1 MADLTSIA
9 RELRPIVKDDGKA
22 IELAT
27 EVSGLLELIL
37 ESDKIGRATIAGKQ
51 PHDAPPTPMPLGGQT
66 QFALF
71 LYWVQHPRPAFRD
84 QLDAIVAAQPAKTRA
99 LWAVVY
105 DHLLND
111 ASSEITDSKYA
122 AIDLECGIVSKQDGT
137 ILGFGT
143 YEEGDVDWLWA
154 FFNYLGVLVGTIRV
168 PRFTPPASPP
178 GARIASPFNSP
189 IQFNSARPG
198 TVRIALVGDWGTGQF
213 NAGGGYDPSASVM
226 QKICSL
232 NPDYLI
238 HLGDVYYAGTQ
249 NQQPP
254 DEEYENFLKLW
265 PKSVLPKRSFTLNS
279 NHEMYSGANGY
290 FNVALGRK
298 PSNTSTPFAHQ
309 RGYSYFALT
318 AGDLAIVGLDSA
330 YFDTSP
336 LYMKGALGTR
346 NAQCKFLQGIS
357 AKFRRL
363 ILLTHHAPMTIQG
376 TLPEDAPLWQDVMG
390 AVSKGCAIELWYWG
404 HIHMGILYGKQ
415 SALGQYGIRAGCA
428 GHGAVPMG
436 EASDLPGRPIIEWC
450 SNQSVGGSTCANR
463 VRNGFAMLTI
473 RESDLSI
480 TEAFYDEGAGD
491 PPVCNRTN
499 GDWQ

>member
-9 RELRPIVKDDGKA
+9 RELRPIVKDDAKA
-22 IELAT
+22 IELAK
-27 EVSGLLELIL
+27 EVSELLNLIR
-37 ESDKIGRATIAGKQ
+37 ESDEIGHATIAGTQ
-51 PHDAPPTPMPLGGQT
+51 PHVAPPTPPMPLGGQT

-71 LYWVQHPRPAFRD
+71 LYWVQHPRPAFQKR
-84 QLDAIVAAQPAKTRA
+84 LDAMVAAQPTKVQT
-99 LWAVVY
+99 LWAVIY
-105 DHLLND
+105 DHLVND
-111 ASSEITDSKYA
+111 ASSKITDPKYA
-122 AIDLECGIVSKQDGT
+122 AIDPKCGVVSKQDGT

-143 YEEGDVDWLWA
+143 YEEGDADWLWA
-154 FFNYLGVLVGTIRV
+154 FFNYLGVLVGTTLV
-168 PRFTPPASPP
+168 PPFTPPLDAPP
-178 GARIASPFNSP
+178 PFNYP
-189 IQFNSARPG
+189 LQFNSAHAG

-226 QKICSL
+226 QKVCSL

-254 DEEYENFLKLW
+254 NEEYENFLKLW
-265 PKSVLPKRSFTLNS
+265 PKSVPPGRSFTLNS

-290 FNVALGRK
+290 FEVALGRIA
-298 PSNTSTPFAHQ
+298 SNTPTPFAHQ
-309 RGYSYFALT
+309 NGYSYFALT

-330 YFDTSP
+330 YFDTSA
-336 LYMKGALGTR
+336 LYMKGALGTG
-346 NAQCKFLQGIS
+346 NAQCKFLEGIS
-357 AKFRRL
+357 TQHRRL

-376 TLPEDAPLWQDVMG
+376 TLPQNAPLWQDVKSV
-390 AVSKGCAIELWYWG
+390 VSDGSAIELWYWG

-415 SALGQYGIRAGCA
+415 SAVGQYGIRAGCA

-436 EASDLPGRPIIEWC
+436 EASDLPRSPIIEWR
-450 SNQSVGGSTCANR
+450 SNQRVIGSPCANR

-473 RESDLSI
+473 RQSDLSI

-491 PPVCNRTN
+491 APVCIRTN
-499 GDWQ
+499 TDWQ

>member
-9 RELRPIVKDDGKA
+9 RELRPIVKDDDEA
-22 IELAT
+22 LELAE
-27 EVSGLLELIL
+27 EVTGLLELIR
-37 ESDKIGRATIAGKQ
+37 ESDKIGHAAIAPTQ
-51 PHDAPPTPMPLGGQT
+51 PDLAPPAPLGGQT

-71 LYWVQHPRPAFRD
+71 LYWVQHPRQAFQD
-84 QLDAIVAAQPAKTRA
+84 QLDAIVEAQQTKVRA
-99 LWAVVY
+99 LWAVIY

-111 ASSEITDSKYA
+111 ASSEITHSDYA
-122 AIDLECGIVSKQDGT
+122 AIDRECGVVSAQDGT

-154 FFNYLGVLVGTIRV
+154 FFNYLGVLVGTT
-168 PRFTPPASPP
+168 PLPPFTPPASPRNAP
-178 GARIASPFNSP
+178 QPFNFP
-189 IQFNSARPG
+189 LQFNSAHAG

-254 DEEYENFLKLW
+254 HEEYENFLKLW
-265 PKSVLPKRSFTLNS
+265 PRSVPPKRSFTLNS

-290 FNVALGRK
+290 LNVALGRK
-298 PSNTSTPFAHQ
+298 ASNTTTPFAHQ
-309 RGYSYFALT
+309 NGYSYFALT

-330 YFDTSP
+330 YFDPSP

-376 TLPEDAPLWQDVMG
+376 TLPEDAPLWQDVMSV
-390 AVSKGCAIELWYWG
+390 VSKGSAIELWYWG

-436 EASDLPGRPIIEWC
+436 EASSLPGSPIIEWR
-450 SNQSVGGSTCANR
+450 SNQPVGGSTCANR

-480 TEAFYDEGAGD
+480 TEAFYDEGAID
-491 PPVCNRTN
+491 TPICVRTN
-499 GDWQ
+499 ADWQ